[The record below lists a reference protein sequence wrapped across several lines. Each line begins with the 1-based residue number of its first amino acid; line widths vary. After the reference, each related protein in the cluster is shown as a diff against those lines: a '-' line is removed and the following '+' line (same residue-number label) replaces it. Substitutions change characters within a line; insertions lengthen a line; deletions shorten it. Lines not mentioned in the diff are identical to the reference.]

1 MYTEITSVAY
11 DKQHNTITLRGYDLG
26 AIIEAA
32 WDEAQE
38 RKEYDFMFNLDEP
51 GHKKY
56 LAMVVMSKVKTYKTM
71 WDAVQKLTGKAVAIN
86 DSFRA

>member
-11 DKQHNTITLRGYDLG
+11 DKKHNTITLTGYDLG

-38 RKEYDFMFNLDEP
+38 KKEYNFVFNLDEP
-51 GHKKY
+51 GPKKY
-56 LAMVVMSKVKTYKTM
+56 LAMVVMNKAKNYSTM
-71 WDAVQKLTGKAVAIN
+71 WEGVQKLTGKQVAIN
-86 DSFRA
+86 DNFRE